1 MKKKKA
7 AAILAAVMG
16 LSMAGML
23 VACGNNTTP
32 SGTTKPEQSG
42 PSQTETTKPEQQQ
55 PQQPQVTLPTKE
67 QVVRARQRAVESTV
81 QGYDFN
87 LTFKGDFSILGIGA
101 SLTGRYDGSYRY
113 DSATDTV
120 SFKRTTSG
128 PLLFDSTAYVFT
140 SGDSR
145 VKMTMD
151 GSAVKKLS
159 VEIPEEQNITMI
171 NLPVVAIVDSVREAN
186 IDSVTA
192 SQDSAYAYSCP
203 LKLDSTNPVC
213 NVINQVFEKLGT
225 GVSFK
230 GIKLNASASALDF
243 NLKDDKINDFH
254 FKFQMEVGVK
264 NTKVGLTVD
273 YKQTG
278 NTTALNVPNSAN
290 TGILYTAADIQ
301 REAGI
306 INAAF
311 EDLKDDPVYS
321 LDLTAKN
328 EFDPGWNK
336 LATTDSYKARMYKK
350 TDEDNNVWFNHSYCY
365 KAHDEQDGKENYKY
379 TLGNI
384 NGEDEDNQGV
394 WLISRKGTN
403 TQTKVTDVVT
413 ADTQFDFLTNM
424 VKPDASKI
432 DCIKKQVKGTE
443 TVYKIYLGKDGTAN
457 VQKKIVDMINTNPY
471 DSVITVNNYF
481 NTEYL
486 IKDADIEVT
495 LKDGKIDSVK
505 CDTKLCYTPTGGEY
519 DEYNIT
525 LDNIIE
531 LTANKNLDKAN
542 KYTIPTKVKG
552 NVLGWG
558 KNLNDSE
565 YYIL

>member
-1 MKKKKA
+1 MKRKTTT
-7 AAILAAVMG
+7 AIIAAVMG
-16 LSMAGML
+16 LSMVGML
-23 VACGNNTTP
+23 AACGNNAAP
-32 SGTTKPEQSG
+32 SGTNNPEQSG
-42 PSQTETTKPEQQQ
+42 PSQTETTKPEQQ
-55 PQQPQVTLPTKE
+55 PQQPQVTVPTKE
-67 QVVRARQRAVESTV
+67 QVVRARQKAVESSV
-81 QGYDFN
+81 QGYDFS
-87 LTFKGDFSILGIGA
+87 LTFKGDFSILGIGT
-101 SLTGRYDGSYRY
+101 SLDGRYDGSYRY
-113 DSATDTV
+113 DSTTDAV

-128 PLLFDSTAYVFT
+128 RLLFDSTAYVVT

-145 VKMTMD
+145 IKMTMD
-151 GSAVKKLS
+151 GSEVKKLS

-171 NLPVVAIVDSVREAN
+171 NLPVVALVDSVREAN

-192 SQDSAYAYSCP
+192 LKNSTYAYSCP
-203 LKLDSTNPVC
+203 LRLDSTNPVC

-254 FKFQMEVGVK
+254 LQFKMGVSVK
-264 NTKVGLTVD
+264 NTNVALTVD
-273 YKQTG
+273 YEQKG
-278 NTTALNVPNSAN
+278 NTAALNVPNSAN
-290 TGILYTAADIQ
+290 TGILYTASDIQ
-301 REAGI
+301 RETAI

-311 EDLKDDPVYS
+311 EDLKADPVYS

-336 LATTDSYKARMYKK
+336 LATTDSYKARLYKK
-350 TDEDNNVWFNHSYCY
+350 TDDENNVWFNHSYCY

-384 NGEDEDNQGV
+384 NGKDEDNQGV
-394 WLISRKGTN
+394 WLISRKSSN

-413 ADTQFDFLTNM
+413 ADTQFDFLTDM

-432 DCIKKQVKGTE
+432 DCIKKQVKGNE
-443 TVYKIYLGKDGTAN
+443 TIYKIYLGRDGTTG

-531 LTANKNLDKAN
+531 LTANKNLDNAN
-542 KYTIPTKVKG
+542 KYKIPTKVKG
-552 NVLGWG
+552 TLNLGN
-558 KNLNDSE
+558 NLNDPY